1 MRIVISFSISFENR
15 NADTKKALNINS
27 TSNFLHYVCYEY
39 PASDPSLFRIAAG
52 AGALFLSNG
61 GKIEEGDCG
70 EPYDSLQYDF
80 NRDSCP
86 QAEGRIRAMVWYLRK
101 SRSGVA
107 PAFLRLVFRDCSIE
121 GCDSSVLLDEADGV
135 DSEKMSLPSESLNR
149 FYVINII
156 KEDLEEICPGVVSYS
171 DTLPL
176 AAREGVVLAG
186 GPFYPL
192 HTGRRDSRLALA
204 DIATFELPLPN
215 ADLPE
220 TLASFASRGFDLR
233 ETVTFL
239 DAHGIGVIHC
249 IFFKSHLCNL
259 GRINESLDP
268 GFLNLLRSKCRNVH
282 SGSAVLVNCRLRTQ
296 IL

>member
-1 MRIVISFSISFENR
+1 MRIVISFPISFENR

-121 GCDSSVLLDEADGV
+121 VHFYSVNF
-135 DSEKMSLPSESLNR
+135 S
-149 FYVINII
+149 
-156 KEDLEEICPGVVSYS
+156 
-171 DTLPL
+171 
-176 AAREGVVLAG
+176 
-186 GPFYPL
+186 
-192 HTGRRDSRLALA
+192 
-204 DIATFELPLPN
+204 
-215 ADLPE
+215 
-220 TLASFASRGFDLR
+220 
-233 ETVTFL
+233 
-239 DAHGIGVIHC
+239 
-249 IFFKSHLCNL
+249 
-259 GRINESLDP
+259 
-268 GFLNLLRSKCRNVH
+268 
-282 SGSAVLVNCRLRTQ
+282 Q
-296 IL
+296 ILFCVCVGVFFFFNILSFVKS

>member
-1 MRIVISFSISFENR
+1 MLGILVIYPKTDLTYFLLGRAFLSTGNIISRHFVLPRSTYSPLQRTTISETPFRKKKILKPHTKKLTNRNLPQKANKTRKRNAVSILELATMRIVISFPISFENR

-121 GCDSSVLLDEADGV
+121 VHFYSVNF
-135 DSEKMSLPSESLNR
+135 S
-149 FYVINII
+149 
-156 KEDLEEICPGVVSYS
+156 
-171 DTLPL
+171 
-176 AAREGVVLAG
+176 
-186 GPFYPL
+186 
-192 HTGRRDSRLALA
+192 
-204 DIATFELPLPN
+204 
-215 ADLPE
+215 
-220 TLASFASRGFDLR
+220 
-233 ETVTFL
+233 
-239 DAHGIGVIHC
+239 
-249 IFFKSHLCNL
+249 
-259 GRINESLDP
+259 
-268 GFLNLLRSKCRNVH
+268 
-282 SGSAVLVNCRLRTQ
+282 Q
-296 IL
+296 ILFCVCVGVFFFFNILSFVKS